1 MKESY
6 DKRLKSCLIV
16 LASNGFRGLNTQ
28 GRVALIPMRKELMLM
43 ASRNNIKIRLNDD
56 ELSLLN
62 DRVIKSGY
70 SRERYIRSLIS
81 GIVPKEKP
89 PLEYHKLINEF
100 NHIGVNLNQLVRQL
114 YQQPILETDVR
125 TVLNQLEDMIKN
137 LDKQVRTPIK

>member
-1 MKESY
+1 
-6 DKRLKSCLIV
+6 
-16 LASNGFRGLNTQ
+16 
-28 GRVALIPMRKELMLM
+28 M

-89 PLEYHKLINEF
+89 PLEHHKLINEF

>member
-16 LASNGFRGLNTQ
+16 LASNVFRGRNTQ
-28 GRVALIPMRKELMLM
+28 VRVALIPMRKELMLM

-100 NHIGVNLNQLVRQL
+100 NHIGVNLNQLVR
-114 YQQPILETDVR
+114 
-125 TVLNQLEDMIKN
+125 
-137 LDKQVRTPIK
+137 